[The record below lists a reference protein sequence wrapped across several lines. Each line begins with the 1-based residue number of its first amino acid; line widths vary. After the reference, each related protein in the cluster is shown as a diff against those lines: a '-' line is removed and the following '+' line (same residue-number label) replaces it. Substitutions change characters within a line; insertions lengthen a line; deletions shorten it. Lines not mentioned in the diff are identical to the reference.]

1 MVLIRRSTAIPR
13 EPAQVWTAL
22 AEFDAISLW
31 APNVDH
37 SCLMTEQA
45 EGVGTVR
52 RIQTGRM
59 TVRET
64 VIAYEPG
71 RVLGYEISGL
81 PKAIDSVTN
90 TWTLEPDGAAT
101 RVTLTTEIVPG
112 PRPPHRAVARAVGKA
127 LGDASDQMLEG
138 LAEHLAKE
146 NVDG

>member
-1 MVLIRRSTAIPR
+1 MVLITRSTTIPR
-13 EPAQVWTAL
+13 DPAAVWRAL
-22 AEFDAISLW
+22 AEFDAISRW

-37 SCLMTEQA
+37 SSLMTEQT

-64 VIAYEPG
+64 VTAYEPD
-71 RVLGYEISGL
+71 RVLGYEIRGL

-101 RVTLTTEIVPG
+101 RVTLATEIVPG
-112 PRPPHRAVARAVGKA
+112 PRPPHRAVARVVGKA
-127 LGDASDQMLEG
+127 LGDASDQMLDG
-138 LAEHLAKE
+138 LAAHLVKDDT
-146 NVDG
+146 DG